1 MCDVTK
7 LVELSIRFRNII
19 SFRIKVSIFVKISS
33 ITNNQEGQ
41 SDDSLQTFWEKKNWK
56 ISERVLFHKKKKVN
70 VEHSAINWISRLSLL
85 CFQCVRSDRSRPS
98 KTSLQA
104 FDLSVQMWKVVKV
117 LWSQSTVCGCA
128 PLLNKSGGFYMCC
141 KMEE

>member
-19 SFRIKVSIFVKISS
+19 SFKIKVSICVKISS

-56 ISERVLFHKKKKVN
+56 VSERVLFHKNMKSILN
-70 VEHSAINWISRLSLL
+70 IL
-85 CFQCVRSDRSRPS
+85 
-98 KTSLQA
+98 
-104 FDLSVQMWKVVKV
+104 
-117 LWSQSTVCGCA
+117 QSTGLVD
-128 PLLNKSGGFYMCC
+128 
-141 KMEE
+141 